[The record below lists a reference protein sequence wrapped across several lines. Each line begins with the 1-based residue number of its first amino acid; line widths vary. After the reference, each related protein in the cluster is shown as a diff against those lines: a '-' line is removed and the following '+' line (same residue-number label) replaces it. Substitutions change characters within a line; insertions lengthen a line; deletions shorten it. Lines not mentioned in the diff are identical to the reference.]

1 MDPTVFCKLINP
13 IPTGGWGGG
22 LCPPHYYCTSPG
34 FLNGASHSFNFF
46 HSDTGNKEVM
56 DGVQII
62 ENYLYG
68 VTETKEG
75 GNLIVDS
82 TPNEPLTVYA
92 DDYTE
97 CMEECKDRY

>member
-1 MDPTVFCKLINP
+1 
-13 IPTGGWGGG
+13 
-22 LCPPHYYCTSPG
+22 
-34 FLNGASHSFNFF
+34 
-46 HSDTGNKEVM
+46 M
-56 DGVQII
+56 DGVQIL
-62 ENYLYG
+62 EDYLYG
-68 VTETKEG
+68 VKEIIEG